1 MRKLTL
7 RPSGEVIEIEE
18 NKNILQAC
26 REKGIYLKSS
36 CGGHATCSDCVI
48 KVVSGVDNLSPAP
61 FNELK
66 LLGNV
71 FHITKERLACQTCLT
86 GDVTIDISA
95 HDKDSDEVRMKNKA
109 TSFQKKKLQTKV
121 RKPEEVQ
128 EIKEERFQKREE
140 KNKDQAT
147 WQKHWEKPNDGEVPA
162 AAKPKRLDGNRR
174 PKLFSTDGLENMVNS
189 DTKGERKFNKDD
201 RYDKKRNDQKFS
213 DQKPRP
219 VKPKDAG
226 REENREDSGVKYSSE
241 ENNTSTKGDFK
252 SFRDKSKK

>member
-1 MRKLTL
+1 MSKLTL

-109 TSFQKKKLQTKV
+109 TSFQKKKQLTKV

-128 EIKEERFQKREE
+128 EIREERFQKREE
-140 KNKDQAT
+140 KNKTQET
-147 WQKHWEKPNDGEVPA
+147 WQKHWEKPKDGEELVA
-162 AAKPKRLDGNRR
+162 KKPKRLDGNRR
-174 PKLFSTDGLENMVNS
+174 PKLFSTDGLENMVNHE
-189 DTKGERKFNKDD
+189 TKNDRKFDKAKKFDKKPAPNKDQTRD
-201 RYDKKRNDQKFS
+201 DS
-213 DQKPRP
+213 
-219 VKPKDAG
+219 
-226 REENREDSGVKYSSE
+226 REDSGVKYSSE
-241 ENNTSTKGDFK
+241 EKSTTAKNDFK